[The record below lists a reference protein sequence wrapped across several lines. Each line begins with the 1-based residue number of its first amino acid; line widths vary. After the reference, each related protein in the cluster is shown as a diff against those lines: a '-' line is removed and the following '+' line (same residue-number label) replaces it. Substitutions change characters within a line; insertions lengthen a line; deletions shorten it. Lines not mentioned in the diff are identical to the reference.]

1 MTVANVTTFTAKQL
15 REAYAFQARQGY
27 TGDMGRTAAA
37 MKLAGEDA
45 DDELVEHIAQLIASA
60 IESSGS

>member
-1 MTVANVTTFTAKQL
+1 MTDRPTFIPEQL

-37 MKLAGEDA
+37 MKLAGDEA
-45 DDELVEHIAQLIASA
+45 DDDQIEHLAQLIRLAMDETWRTS
-60 IESSGS
+60 